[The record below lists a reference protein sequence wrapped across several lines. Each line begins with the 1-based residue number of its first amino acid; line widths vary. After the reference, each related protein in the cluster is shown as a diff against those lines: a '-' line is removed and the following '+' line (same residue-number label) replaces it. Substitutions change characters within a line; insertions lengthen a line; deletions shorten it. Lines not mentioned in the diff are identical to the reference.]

1 MGRGDICV
9 GVWGG
14 GCMCVCVGGGDVCVY
29 VCVGR
34 GGVCVYVCVGRRD
47 VCVCGEGDVCVYVCM
62 DIHVQYVKSGVGIY
76 KKSLHLAKRTCF
88 LFITF
93 VLACV
98 LYPVQ
103 AKHKI
108 VPFAL

>member
-1 MGRGDICV
+1 MWVWGGDVCVYVYVCVGRGDICV

-14 GCMCVCVGGGDVCVY
+14 GMYCMCVCVGGGEGCMCVC

-76 KKSLHLAKRTCF
+76 KKVCIWGRGHASF
-88 LFITF
+88 L
-93 VLACV
+93 
-98 LYPVQ
+98 
-103 AKHKI
+103 
-108 VPFAL
+108 